1 LQVTTGYHY
10 VHLFSPFILPENL
23 SPYCHILERYSACIY
38 LLRKT
43 VYLKEMLKKS
53 TSLESPVPEKSPF
66 NYTPPAAVAGCHA
79 LVMGIPCGLDGGK
92 AYESMDD
99 SSGYPLVI

>member
-1 LQVTTGYHY
+1 LPYSRKILSLHLSAEKNGLPQRNAEKIHFTG
-10 VHLFSPFILPENL
+10 
-23 SPYCHILERYSACIY
+23 
-38 LLRKT
+38 
-43 VYLKEMLKKS
+43 
-53 TSLESPVPEKSPF
+53 SPVPEKSPF